1 MLTRPKRMK
10 KEMKLQSDIDNMV
23 PEQMKEQKTST
34 FKKVLKLV
42 GLLLGISLLYVFVR
56 NSNLDAIWTQ
66 LSTIGWK
73 FIFLIGVSFVSYF
86 LVTVAWR
93 QSFLDAPRGVGI
105 MHLFVL
111 RLIGES
117 LAQINPTNVIAGDT
131 LKAVMLR
138 RKGVPYQ
145 SSVVSLT
152 ISRFLIILSSVAL
165 MAIGVYIFLD
175 HIQAL
180 ASQHMIVIMTLTVV
194 AILLIL
200 LSLLHTGKGIF
211 GLPVRI
217 MNSLFP
223 HSEKVQAVAE
233 NLKLIDEEL
242 LEFYRRKK
250 LSFFSAFWLSFF
262 HRITGAGEFYVIL
275 LFLGIDISFFSC
287 VAIEIGVMVFKAL
300 GSFIPGQIGIEE
312 YGNKVMLGFVN
323 VPGSEIWI
331 TVSILRRARQIFWIG
346 LGVILF
352 SLMIGR
358 KSPNPVMAEQRS

>member
-1 MLTRPKRMK
+1 MK

-352 SLMIGR
+352 SLMIGK

>member
-1 MLTRPKRMK
+1 
-10 KEMKLQSDIDNMV
+10 MKLQSDIDNMV
-23 PEQMKEQKTST
+23 PEQMKERKPST
-34 FKKVLKLV
+34 LVKVLKLAGLALGI
-42 GLLLGISLLYVFVR
+42 GLLYMFVR
-56 NSNLDAIWTQ
+56 NSSLEAIWAQ

-86 LVTVAWR
+86 LVTIAWR
-93 QSFLDAPRGVGI
+93 QSFLEAPRGIGI
-105 MHLFVL
+105 MRLFVL

-145 SSVVSLT
+145 SSIVSLT
-152 ISRFLIILSSVAL
+152 ISRFLIVLSSVAL

-180 ASQHMIVIMTLTVV
+180 ASQNMIIIMTLTMV

-200 LSLLHTGKGIF
+200 FSLLHTGRGLF

-217 MNSLFP
+217 MTSLFP
-223 HSEKVQAVAE
+223 HSDKVSTLAE
-233 NLKLIDEEL
+233 SLRLIDEEL
-242 LEFYRRKK
+242 TEFYRRKK

-275 LFLGIDISFFSC
+275 IFLGIDISFFSC

-331 TVSILRRARQIFWIG
+331 TVSILRRARQLFWIG

-352 SLMIGR
+352 SLMMGK

>member
-1 MLTRPKRMK
+1 MLTRLKRMD

-23 PEQMKEQKTST
+23 PEQMKERKTST
-34 FKKVLKLV
+34 FKKVLKLL
-42 GLLLGISLLYVFVR
+42 GLLLGIGLLYAFVR

-73 FIFLIGVSFVSYF
+73 FVFLIGVSFVSYF
-86 LVTVAWR
+86 LVTIAWR
-93 QSFLDAPRGVGI
+93 QSFLDAPRGVDI
-105 MHLFVL
+105 MQLFVL

-145 SSVVSLT
+145 SSIVSLT

-194 AILLIL
+194 AILLVL
-200 LSLLHTGKGIF
+200 LSLLHTGKGLF

-223 HSEKVQAVAE
+223 NSEKVYTATE

-242 LEFYRRKK
+242 IEFYRRKK

-262 HRITGAGEFYVIL
+262 HRITGAAEFYVIL
-275 LFLGIDISFFSC
+275 VFLGIDITFFSC

-300 GSFIPGQIGIEE
+300 GSFIPGQLGIEE
-312 YGNKVMLGFVN
+312 YGNKVMLDFVN

-331 TVSILRRARQIFWIG
+331 TVSILRRARQLFWIG

-352 SLMIGR
+352 SLMIGK